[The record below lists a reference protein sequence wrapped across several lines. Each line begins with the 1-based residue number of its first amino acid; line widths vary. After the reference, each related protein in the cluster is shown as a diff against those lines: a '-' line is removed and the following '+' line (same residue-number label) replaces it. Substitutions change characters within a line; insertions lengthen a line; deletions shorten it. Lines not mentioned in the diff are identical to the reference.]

1 MKVYT
6 IGGYNE
12 VGKNMTAV
20 EVNNEVVIFDMGYSM
35 EKIVTMEEEE
45 RNESAEAMM
54 AMGAIPDDSVL
65 KGKNVVGIVINHGHL
80 DHCGAVPK
88 LAEKYRCPIIAT
100 PYTHEVIKN
109 LLDDEGKGY
118 MRDRLVNLTPGQ
130 TMGLGSGFTLEF
142 IHITHSIPQ
151 TVLSALHTKEGTV
164 VYANDYKLDD
174 DPTFDKKPDYK
185 RIKQLGRQGVKLLI
199 SECVRVTE
207 HSITPP
213 ERVAKRL
220 VKYALDKAYE
230 YEEERAATIITT
242 FASHIARLRNIID
255 ENAGRRKIVM
265 VGRSLDN
272 YVVPAAKLGL
282 INVDGIKI
290 AGRRKSIMRVLKK
303 VAERPDEYLV
313 ICTGNQGE
321 ENSVL
326 WRMARKEYTYQ
337 IRKGDVVIFA
347 SETIPHPVNIASRFM
362 IQSSLREQ
370 GARIIDHVH
379 VSGHA
384 RREDHRE
391 LLKMLNPEYVIPS
404 HGETER
410 LASYASLALEEGY
423 RIGDTVRI
431 MYNGGTVEIK

>member
-1 MKVYT
+1 MRVYT

-20 EVNNEVVIFDMGYSM
+20 EVGGEVVIFDMGYSM
-35 EKIVTMEEEE
+35 EKIVMLEDE
-45 RNESAEAMM
+45 REESAELMKAV
-54 AMGAIPDDSVL
+54 GAIPDDSVL

-80 DHCGAVPK
+80 DHCGAVSK
-88 LAEKYRCPIIAT
+88 LAEKYGCKIFAT

-118 MRDRLVNLTPGQ
+118 LRSRLVPLNAGQ
-130 TMGLGSGFTLEF
+130 TVELGKNMVLEF

-174 DPTFDKKPDYK
+174 DPTFDRKPDYR
-185 RIKQLGRQGVKLLI
+185 RIRQLGKEGVKLMI

-207 HSITPP
+207 PSITPP
-213 ERVAKRL
+213 ERVAKKL
-220 VKYALDKAYE
+220 VRYALNKAYQ
-230 YEEERAATIITT
+230 YEEKKAATIITT
-242 FASHIARLRNIID
+242 FASHIARLKNILE
-255 ENAGRRKIVM
+255 ENASRRKVVM
-265 VGRSLDN
+265 VGRSLNN
-272 YVVPAAKLGL
+272 YVMPAAKLGL
-282 INVDGIKI
+282 INIKGVKI
-290 AGRRKSIMRVLKK
+290 AGRGKAIKKALKK
-303 VAERPDEYLV
+303 VAEKPEEYLV

-326 WRMARKEYTYQ
+326 WRMVRKEYSYQ
-337 IRKGDVVIFA
+337 IRRGDVVIFA
-347 SETIPHPVNIASRFM
+347 SETIPHPVNMASRFM
-362 IQSSLREQ
+362 IQSQLREQ
-370 GARIIDHVH
+370 GARIIDHIH

-391 LLKMLNPEYVIPS
+391 LLRMLSPEYVIPS

-423 RIGDTVRI
+423 EIGDTVKI
-431 MYNGGTVEIK
+431 MYNGGVVEIK